1 MNKPVWKS
9 YDCDESSLIS
19 TLNRAE
25 EDGYTPWKFFPIQ
38 LEDPQ
43 DAVNLRTFVR
53 VLARLKEE
61 PLTVVKTIAAR

>member
-9 YDCDESSLIS
+9 YDCDEASLIN

-25 EDGYTPWKFFPIQ
+25 DDGYTPWKFLRIE

-43 DAVNLRTFVR
+43 DPVNLRKLVR
-53 VLARLKEE
+53 VLARSKEE
-61 PLTVVKTIAAR
+61 PLTIVKTIAAR